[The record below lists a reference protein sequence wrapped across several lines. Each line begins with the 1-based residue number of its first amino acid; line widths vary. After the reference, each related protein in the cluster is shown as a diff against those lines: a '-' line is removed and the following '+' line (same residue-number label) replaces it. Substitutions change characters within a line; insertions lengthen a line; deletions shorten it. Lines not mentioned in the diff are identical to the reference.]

1 MNLIKK
7 ILIGSVLLVVLVVG
21 VAAVALMTLDPNNY
35 KDWIADKVREQTGR
49 ELAIEGDIQLS
60 YYPWLGLDVSKVS
73 LSNASGF
80 GDAPFL
86 QTDTIK
92 VRAKLL
98 PLLRK
103 ELEMDTLIL
112 HGAKLNLAKN
122 KDGISNWDDLTKPA
136 ETETQTTSAQP
147 PFAALVLGGIDI
159 KDASVSWDDQ
169 QQDVNVQIKDIAIST
184 GELQLGAPIQIKA
197 GLNAAA
203 NKPALSANLGFT
215 GTVAYED
222 GGDLLMLKPMSLDA
236 TVKGKAIPGG
246 ETEVKLSSEVQ
257 VDMAQYVARVNALQ
271 LTAFD
276 SEIAGQFEAANYQTG
291 KPLVKGELNVSGKNL
306 PRLFKI
312 FEIEPLATQLASI
325 DEKSFSLATKFDADL
340 DRNDMS
346 ISPLAMNVLG
356 NQVDADL
363 VARNIRSN
371 TPAAKGVIKANGPNL
386 PILISLAAQLQG
398 ADKKKLAGLSKQLKK
413 APKSFSVETDFDLDL
428 KAGTVTI
435 PALSIKALGTET
447 SGKISGKQLQSD
459 DPALQGDL
467 KVKGKDL
474 PTLVRIAAAYS
485 GDGKQDLSVL
495 SKQLKSVPA
504 DFSITSQF
512 DSGAGGI
519 EISKLDIKALGLKSS
534 GKLRVKNAMS
544 DKPALNGELK
554 ASGPDLPLLLLIA
567 GSMQG
572 KDSALAGLGK
582 DLSKVKDRSFQL
594 NSRFDTD
601 LKSGKLDLPDFSFQ
615 SLGLAVNGNIKGKDI
630 QSGGKL
636 DGKLV
641 ISSKQPKPL
650 LTALGQADLA
660 QVLKSIDINSGISG
674 NADRFDLKPLSLAA
688 VFSGK
693 QIPNS
698 PVTLKVDA
706 DSSIDMKKEVFDLR
720 GLKVAGLG
728 LDVTGNVSASKFK
741 TAPEFA
747 GKLDVAP
754 FNLRQFLTSLNQ
766 DVPKTADPKVLQSL
780 SLTTAFTGTSGSMAL
795 KDLKAQLDDTRLQ
808 GNINLFK
815 FSPLNL
821 EFGLGMDQLNL
832 DRYLPPETKKQK
844 KAATPEAV
852 AAGVATEIPLETLRA
867 LKIKGDFAM
876 GQFVIANAK
885 LSDLELSVRANE
897 GDIRLTPINA
907 KLYGGSYTGN
917 IELNAQGKQPKL
929 KTNSRLTGVQV
940 EPLLKDVT
948 GSADAAGQANINL
961 ALNTSGS
968 NTDLMKRR
976 LSGNG
981 EIKFLDGIFRGVD
994 VAKVLRQVEIMYESK
1009 RFGGVDSKG
1018 ETRFQS
1024 LTGKLKIKNGVV
1036 DNDDMLMLAN
1046 GFRVAGK
1053 GMMVNLNDETWKY
1066 NLNVIVDPASATRG
1080 EERFNIGGYDILIK
1094 CRGKVVDK
1102 QCLPD
1107 LESMIAALAQET
1119 IKEKIGDAIGI
1130 KLPGVTTKQPAPAKQ
1145 PTEQPTEQKKQT
1157 QQQQKQATPEQII
1170 QEELGKGLKKLFDF

>member
-1 MNLIKK
+1 MNLLKK
-7 ILIGSVLLVVLVVG
+7 LLIGSVLLVVLAVG
-21 VAAVALMTLDPNNY
+21 AAAVALLTLDPNNY
-35 KDWIADKVREQTGR
+35 KDWIADKVRAQTGR

-60 YYPWLGLDVSKVS
+60 YYPWLGLDVSKIS

-80 GDAPFL
+80 GEAPFL
-86 QTDTIK
+86 QTETIK

-112 HGAKLNLAKN
+112 HGATLNLAKN
-122 KDGISNWDDLTKPA
+122 KDGVSNWDDLVKPA
-136 ETETQTTSAQP
+136 EGEPKATSGQP

-159 KDASVSWDDQ
+159 KDASISWVDQ
-169 QQDVNVQIKDIAIST
+169 QQDVNVQVNGIKINT
-184 GELQLGAPIQIKA
+184 GELQLGAPILVEA
-197 GLNAAA
+197 GLNVAA
-203 NKPALSANLGFT
+203 NKPALTSSVGFK

-222 GGDLLMLKPMSLDA
+222 GGDLLMLKPMTLEA
-236 TVKGKAIPGG
+236 VVKGKAIPGG
-246 ETEVKLSSEVQ
+246 ETAVKLGSEIQ
-257 VDMAQYVARVNALQ
+257 VDMANYVARVNALT

-276 SEIAGQFEAANYQTG
+276 SEITGQFEAANYQTG
-291 KPLVKGELNVSGKNL
+291 KPLVNGELNVSGKDL
-306 PRLFKI
+306 PGLFKI
-312 FEIEPLATQLASI
+312 FEIEPLATQLAGI
-325 DEKSFSLATKFDADL
+325 EQKNFSLKTRFDADL

-346 ISPLAMNVLG
+346 ISPLAMNILG
-356 NQVDADL
+356 NQVDAEV
-363 VARNIRSN
+363 VARNIQSS
-371 TPAAKGVIKANGPNL
+371 TPAAKGMIKASGPNL

-398 ADKKKLAGLSKQLKK
+398 MDKNKLAGLSKQLKS
-413 APKSFSVETDFDLDL
+413 APKSFSIETDFDLDL
-428 KAGTVTI
+428 KAGTITI
-435 PALSIKALGTET
+435 PALAVKALGTET
-447 SGKISGKQLQSD
+447 SGNISGKQLQSD
-459 DPALQGDL
+459 DPALQGKL
-467 KVKGKDL
+467 SVKGKDL

-504 DFSITSQF
+504 DFSVASQF

-519 EISKLDIKALGLKSS
+519 EISKLDIKALGLNSN

-544 DKPALNGELK
+544 DKPALSGELK

-594 NSRFDTD
+594 TSNFDTD
-601 LKSGKLDLPDFSFQ
+601 FQSGKIDLPDFSFK
-615 SLGLAVNGNIKGKDI
+615 SLGLTVNGNLKGKDI
-630 QSGGKL
+630 QSGGNL
-636 DGKLV
+636 SGKLV
-641 ISSKQPKPL
+641 ISSKKPKPL
-650 LTALGQADLA
+650 MTALGQADLA
-660 QVLKSIDINSGISG
+660 QVLKSIDINSGING
-674 NADRFDLKPLSLAA
+674 NADRFQLKPMSLAA

-706 DSSIDMKKEVFDLR
+706 DSNVDMKKEQFELS
-720 GLKVAGLG
+720 GLKVSGLG
-728 LDVTGNVSASKFK
+728 LDVTGNVNASKFK

-747 GKLDVAP
+747 GNIDVAP
-754 FNLRQFLTSLNQ
+754 FNLRQFLQSLNQ
-766 DVPKTADPKVLQSL
+766 DVPKTADPKVLQNL
-780 SLTTAFTGTSGSMAL
+780 SFTSTFSGTAGSMAL

-808 GNINLFK
+808 GDINLVK

-821 EFGLGMDQLNL
+821 EFGLGMDKLNL
-832 DRYLPPETKKQK
+832 DRYLPPEAKKQK
-844 KAATPEAV
+844 QAATPEAV
-852 AAGVATEIPLETLRA
+852 AAGVATEIPVETLRA

-885 LSDLELSVRANE
+885 LSDLELSIRANE
-897 GDIRLTPINA
+897 GDIKLTPINA
-907 KLYGGSYTGN
+907 RLYGGSYKGD
-917 IELNAQGKQPKL
+917 IDLNAQGKKPKL

-948 GSADAAGQANINL
+948 GSADAVGQANINL

-968 NTDLMKRR
+968 NTDQMKRR

-994 VAKVLRQVEIMYESK
+994 VAKVLRQIEIMYESK
-1009 RFGGVDSKG
+1009 RFGGIDTKG

-1102 QCLPD
+1102 KCLPD
-1107 LESMIAALAQET
+1107 LESMIAALAEDT
-1119 IKEKIGDAIGI
+1119 IKEKIGEAIGI
-1130 KLPGVTTKQPAPAKQ
+1130 DLPGVTSKKPAPAKDS
-1145 PTEQPTEQKKQT
+1145 KKKSKKKK
-1157 QQQQKQATPEQII
+1157 QQQKQATPEQII
-1170 QEELGKGLKKLFDF
+1170 QEELGKGLKKLLDF